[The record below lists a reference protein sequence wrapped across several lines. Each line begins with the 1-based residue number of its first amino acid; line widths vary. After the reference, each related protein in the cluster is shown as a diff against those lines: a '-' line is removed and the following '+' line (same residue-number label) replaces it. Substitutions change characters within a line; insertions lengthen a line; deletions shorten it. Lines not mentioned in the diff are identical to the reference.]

1 MVTLAFGQVLE
12 EAEIL
17 TWAKEQKG
25 SLLDAG
31 YDLLQLTD
39 GKTLL
44 LLKETQHTIEDIM
57 VLEPQ
62 RMSESFSLL
71 LSDYIYRLSTCGL
84 HYNHFNKLSPRWLLV
99 RAKC

>member
-31 YDLLQLTD
+31 YDLLQLID

-44 LLKETQHTIEDIM
+44 LLKETQHTIEDIT

-62 RMSESFSLL
+62 RMSESFGLL
-71 LSDYIYRLSTCGL
+71 LSDYIHRLSTCGL
-84 HYNHFNKLSPRWLLV
+84 HHDHFNKFSPRWLLV
-99 RAKC
+99 RAAC